1 MELSGV
7 GVWSGSLRYG
17 DRAERET
24 AAAELE
30 SLGYTTVWV
39 PGGAGG
45 PVFDDCRVL
54 LEATP
59 RIVVATGILNVW
71 MHDATD
77 VAAEHHAITTAHP
90 QRFLLGLGI
99 SHSMLVDAQQPGRYS
114 RPLATMRAY
123 LDALRSRAH
132 AGATRRASARRAR
145 AQDAELARPTRG
157 AHPYLANPDHT
168 KRAGGSAAGRSC
180 CRSSRWCW
188 SATREG
194 ARARPFPLRDLPA
207 ARELHQQPAPARLH
221 RRRPRQRR
229 Q

>member
-99 SHSMLVDAQQPGRYS
+99 SHSMLVDAQQPGRY
-114 RPLATMRAY
+114 LARWPRCALPRRA
-123 LDALRSRAH
+123 RSRAH

-145 AQDAELARPTRG
+145 AQDA
-157 AHPYLANPDHT
+157 
-168 KRAGGSAAGRSC
+168 
-180 CRSSRWCW
+180 
-188 SATREG
+188 G
-194 ARARPFPLRDLPA
+194 ARARPHTRRAPVPREPRPHEVRAGGARQRAAPVAGAAGGAGARPA
-207 ARELHQQPAPARLH
+207 KARELGRAHFEIYRSS
-221 RRRPRQRR
+221 
-229 Q
+229 